1 MHNCKR
7 AYFWNL
13 IIVPR
18 TPVPPLPSPPQK
30 KSDQYSP
37 AYLKIALMLLI
48 IASLNK
54 RSFYTTQLLKNGYT
68 LRGLVRIICLQVC
81 TIDHF
86 TVVDLVPWPTS
97 ECEAEVYLVLIQT
110 FFDLLW
116 KLSLK
121 NTS

>member
-1 MHNCKR
+1 MPC
-7 AYFWNL
+7 
-13 IIVPR
+13 
-18 TPVPPLPSPPQK
+18 TPVPRLPSPPQK

-54 RSFYTTQLLKNGYT
+54 RSFYTTQLVKNGYT
-68 LRGLVRIICLQVC
+68 LRGLARIICLQVR

-97 ECEAEVYLVLIQT
+97 ECEAEVDLVLIQT